1 MKRWLLYLICI
12 FSILVLN
19 VLYVE
24 YQFFVLLMLVIAV
37 PLISWLLFIFST
49 VGLKVYMQLPQ
60 SIVSLGEEVV
70 IRIKAVNKRFM
81 FVGKQSYIIGMHYS
95 NTEQAQAETLKV
107 TADLESVEVSLIDF
121 KPEHC
126 GIVEITVKKVY
137 LQDYLGI
144 FRASRD
150 YNGKCELAVMP
161 EQVLSSK
168 VKSYAERQQE
178 YSIISGCE
186 EDSEVVDWR
195 EFQPGDKLNRIH
207 WNMSVK
213 VDEMI
218 VKQYGSRGD
227 IKYVLLADLTQLKKE
242 NFRDILDKIYAAVYS
257 IGNMYLEN
265 GFEVLILAW
274 NEESAFVESYESGS
288 TQELDRAMCGLMQI
302 KCSINAGENVVDKYL
317 KGEYLQYRAVFVTAK
332 NYNINQIQVVNV
344 MEANLQEIVD
354 NLWQKI

>member
-37 PLISWLLFIFST
+37 PLISWLLFMFST

-60 SIVSLGEEVV
+60 TIVSLGEEVA
-70 IRIKAVNKRFM
+70 IKIKAVNKRFM

-95 NTEQAQAETLKV
+95 NTEQEEKLKV

-126 GIVEITVKKVY
+126 GIVDITVKKVY

-144 FRASRD
+144 FAASRD
-150 YNGKCELAVMP
+150 YNGKCELVVMP

-168 VKSYAERQQE
+168 VKSYALGQQE
-178 YSIISGCE
+178 YSIISGRE

-195 EFQPGDKLNRIH
+195 EFQPGDKLNRVH

-213 VDEMI
+213 ADKMI
-218 VKQYGSRGD
+218 VKQYGTRGD
-227 IKYVLLADLTQLKKE
+227 IKYVLLVDLTQLKKE
-242 NFRDILDKIYAAVYS
+242 NFRDILDKIYTVVYS

-274 NEESAFVESYESGS
+274 NEERAFMENYESGS
-288 TQELDRAMCGLMQI
+288 TQEFDRAMCGLMQI

-317 KGEYLQYRAVFVTAK
+317 KGEHLQYKSVFVTAK
-332 NYNINQIQVVNV
+332 DYNINQIQVVNV
-344 MEANLQEIVD
+344 MEANTQEIVD
-354 NLWQKI
+354 NLWRKI